1 MGAVD
6 TRSGSIRLEG
16 RELRGD
22 RRHNVA
28 NAGLQLVPEER
39 RAVALAAEG
48 APARFCPRC
57 GSPSLVKL
65 EGCESCVSCGY
76 SQCG

>member
-1 MGAVD
+1 V
-6 TRSGSIRLEG
+6 IE
-16 RELRGD
+16 
-22 RRHNVA
+22 RHMIDIGFIA
-28 NAGLQLVPEER
+28 PHDAPLMPQER
-39 RAVALAAEG
+39 RAVAVAAEG
-48 APARFCPRC
+48 SPARFCPRC